1 MADSEALDASLEQ
14 FRFICEHARERGYP
28 REPWQETAS
37 LAFRLPHAE
46 EMLLRTTAIFGRATR
61 CAAPTSMVT
70 GTLGR
75 TPTSRPSSAYL
86 LGESADCRAVVTGS
100 NAAVHNPLVI

>member
-1 MADSEALDASLEQ
+1 MRNPRRRLDAIEQEIGRRASRDALQDLRTLGLRIMADPEALNANLEQ

-46 EMLLRTTAIFGRATR
+46 EMLLRTTAIIERATR
-61 CAAPTSMVT
+61 CAAP
-70 GTLGR
+70 L
-75 TPTSRPSSAYL
+75 
-86 LGESADCRAVVTGS
+86 
-100 NAAVHNPLVI
+100 